1 MQTPDGASPKSKL
14 NTLTLVRPLET
25 IFGYPI
31 TSAADIWTVGMAIFN
46 ILGRDK
52 IFQDLWPDEDSVVLE
67 AISTF
72 GPLPPKMWQAWPNRS
87 KFFKDDSSWQED
99 QKPPNSELS
108 RSLANRLRECMEHE
122 ADSEI
127 YGYSDVEL
135 RSLEKMLRSMLKYE
149 PNDRVSADQALR
161 SEWARDYRIPA
172 LLKAIPELDLSSL
185 GIYPTNGA
193 REEH

>member
-1 MQTPDGASPKSKL
+1 
-14 NTLTLVRPLET
+14 
-25 IFGYPI
+25 
-31 TSAADIWTVGMAIFN
+31 MAIFN

-87 KFFKDDSSWQED
+87 KFFKDDGPWQED
-99 QKPPNSELS
+99 KKPPDSELS
-108 RSLANRLRECMEHE
+108 RSLANRLRDCMEHE

-135 RSLEKMLRSMLKYE
+135 WSLEKMLRSMLKYE
-149 PNDRVSADQALR
+149 LNDRVSVDEALR
-161 SEWARDYRIPA
+161 SEWARDYGIPA
-172 LLKAIPELDLSSL
+172 LLKAIPELDLYSL
-185 GIYPTNGA
+185 GIYPTNVA
-193 REEH
+193 RDKT

>member
-1 MQTPDGASPKSKL
+1 MQTPDGASPKSNL
-14 NTLTLVRPLET
+14 NTPTLVRPLET

-87 KFFKDDSSWQED
+87 KFFKDDGSWQED
-99 QKPPNSELS
+99 TKPPDSELS
-108 RSLANRLRECMEHE
+108 RSLANRLRDCMEHE
-122 ADSEI
+122 ADSEV

-149 PNDRVSADQALR
+149 PNDRVSVDEALR
-161 SEWARDYRIPA
+161 SEWARDYGIPA

-193 REEH
+193 RDKT